1 MATTQEVLRYLNAA
15 DYPADRDA
23 LLREAEREG
32 APPDVLAAIRGM
44 PPVVYRNKE
53 EVGRSVKTPIAEET
67 PAEKAAKA
75 RDRKHQHV
83 AEYLR
88 QPGP

>member
-1 MATTQEVLRYLNAA
+1 MATTQETLRYLDAV
-15 DYPADRDA
+15 DYPADKET
-23 LLREAEREG
+23 LLREAERAG

-44 PPVVYRNKE
+44 PPVAYRSKE
-53 EVGRSVKTPIAEET
+53 EVARSVKTPVAEET

-75 RDRKHQHV
+75 RDRKHQRV

-88 QPGP
+88 PGE

>member
-1 MATTQEVLRYLNAA
+1 MVN
-15 DYPADRDA
+15 
-23 LLREAEREG
+23 
-32 APPDVLAAIRGM
+32 VVAAIRGM

-67 PAEKAAKA
+67 AAEKGAKA
-75 RDRKHQHV
+75 RDRKHQAV

-88 QPGP
+88 RPES